1 MDITEDRSFYFLP
14 FFSKIHV
21 FLLKMTEENSM
32 KVCAQNCED
41 FCCQL
46 IHADAHV
53 LDPEI

>member
-1 MDITEDRSFYFLP
+1 MDITEERSFYFLP
-14 FFSKIHV
+14 LFSKIHV

-32 KVCAQNCED
+32 KVRAQNCED

-46 IHADAHV
+46 IRADAHV